1 MKGLYK
7 ALNEVKI
14 DISEYKS
21 TELTDLE
28 KQSMKKRV
36 KKKLRGRKKINKLRV
51 GGIAAAVI
59 IMFSFGLSS
68 NMITL
73 AKVPIIGPLLEDY
86 LKLSD
91 DQSLE
96 DYKTVIG
103 QTVED
108 KRGEI
113 TLNEVLIDEG
123 QLIVNSTFHSS
134 EDISEKSLS
143 PFPSIYIDGE
153 HIVGG
158 AGGDV
163 KMIDEST
170 YTFFSATDIK
180 NIELNKILKVKVVY
194 QDIGMSSR
202 VDGKWEFEFQA
213 SGESLFIERK
223 VIPIGKE
230 FLLENG
236 QQIIVD
242 EIVFTPVSTTLN
254 YQMLSEE
261 EYVYDYDVHFVV
273 EDETGK
279 KYDPTS
285 ASTLGKKSHI
295 RFEVLD
301 EKVMKLKLTPYLISG
316 KEGQEKTDYH
326 KVLSDEEFEIDLKP

>member
-7 ALNEVKI
+7 ALNEVEI

-21 TELTDLE
+21 TELTDVE

-36 KKKLRGRKKINKLRV
+36 KMKIRGRKKINKLRV
-51 GGIAAAVI
+51 GGVAAAVI

-73 AKVPIIGPLLEDY
+73 AKVPIIGCLLEDY

-103 QTVED
+103 KTVED

-134 EDISEKSLS
+134 EDIFEKSLS
-143 PFPSIYIDGE
+143 PFPTIYIDGE
-153 HIVGG
+153 HIVSG
-158 AGGDV
+158 ASGDV

-170 YTFFSATDIK
+170 YTLFSATDIN
-180 NIELNKILKVKVVY
+180 NIELNKIQKVEVVY
-194 QDIGMSSR
+194 QDIGISSR
-202 VDGKWEFEFQA
+202 VDGKWEFEFQT
-213 SGESLFIERK
+213 SGESLLIDRK
-223 VIPIGKE
+223 VVPISSE
-230 FLLENG
+230 FSLENG

-242 EIVFTPVSTTLN
+242 EIVLTPASTTLN

-285 ASTLGKKSHI
+285 ASTLGKNSHI

-301 EKVMKLKLTPYLISG
+301 EKVMKLKITPYLISG
-316 KEGQEKTDYH
+316 KEGQGKTDFH
-326 KVLSDEEFEIDLKP
+326 KVLNDEEFEVDLKP